1 MNFDYDTVDR
11 LLRNHPA
18 WRLLRSD
25 HAALVTSFLDRVFIA
40 PNQRVLAQS
49 DLAEA
54 LEDELYALRE
64 RLGAD
69 AFPRAALDY
78 LNDWASPEKGWLRK
92 FYRQDSDEPQ
102 FDLTPAT
109 EKAVAWLASLTE
121 RSFVG
126 TESRLLT
133 LFELLRQMNEG
144 TETDPQVRIAELRKR
159 RAALDAEIERA
170 QTGDIPLLD
179 DTGLKDRFQQF
190 MQLARDLLTDFREVE
205 QNFRV
210 LDRRMRE
217 RIALWEGSKGELLED
232 IMSDRDAISDSDQ
245 GRSFRAFWEFLMSRD
260 RQEELTRLLE
270 RVLALPPIA
279 DLSPDVRTRR
289 IHYDW
294 LEAGEHTQRTVAR
307 LSQQLR
313 RFLDDQAWIENR
325 RIMVILHDIESK
337 ALALRDSPP
346 ASDVMHVADTAASVT
361 LPMERPLHRPPVLP
375 VIADVEL
382 EAGDGDVDASVL
394 FSSTEVDKSRLV
406 RHIRRTLQDRSQVTL
421 HELCTSEPLQ
431 QGLAELVAYLEL
443 AGETFETHV
452 DEQST
457 DTVSWQGAT
466 ADGAPILRQARMPR
480 VIFVR

>member
-1 MNFDYDTVDR
+1 MNLDYDTLDR
-11 LLRNHPA
+11 LRQGHPA

-25 HAALVTSFLDRVFIA
+25 HAALVASFLNREFIT

-69 AFPRAALDY
+69 VFPRSALDY

-102 FDLTPAT
+102 FDLTSAT
-109 EKAVAWLASLTE
+109 EKAIAWLASLTE

-126 TESRLLT
+126 TESRLRT

-159 RAALDAEIERA
+159 RAALDTEIERA
-170 QTGDIPLLD
+170 QTGDIALLD
-179 DTGLKDRFQQF
+179 DTALKDRFQQF
-190 MQLARDLLTDFREVE
+190 MQIARELLGDFREVE
-205 QNFRV
+205 HNFRV
-210 LDRRMRE
+210 LDRRVRE
-217 RIALWEGSKGELLED
+217 RIALWEGSKGALLED

-245 GRSFRAFWEFLMSRD
+245 GRSFHAFWEFLMSRD
-260 RQEELTRLLE
+260 RQEELTRLIE
-270 RVLALPPIA
+270 RVLAEPA
-279 DLSPDVRTRR
+279 VAETRPDPRTRR

-313 RFLDDQAWIENR
+313 RFLDDRAWLENR
-325 RIMVILHDIESK
+325 RIMDILHGIESK
-337 ALALRDSPP
+337 ALAVRDSPP
-346 ASDVMHVADTAASVT
+346 PGDVMHMANTSAGIS
-361 LPMERPLHRPPVLP
+361 LPMERPLYSPPVRP
-375 VIADVEL
+375 VIADIDL

-394 FSSTEVDKSRLV
+394 FSSIVVDKVRLA

-421 HELCTSEPLQ
+421 HELCTSEPLE

-443 AGETFETHV
+443 ADEEFETHV
-452 DEQST
+452 DEAST
-457 DTVSWQGAT
+457 DTVSWQSAT